1 MQAKVF
7 QSGNSIAV
15 RIPKSI
21 GLELGQA
28 FEIKRVNQ
36 SLVLTPA
43 AQKWEN
49 LFSAVES
56 FKGELEREQPK
67 AQEREWQK

>member
-1 MQAKVF
+1 MQTKVF

-21 GLELGQA
+21 GLELGQV

-36 SLVLTPA
+36 ILVLTPA
-43 AQKWEN
+43 AQKWGD

-56 FKGELEREQPK
+56 FKGELKREQPNP
-67 AQEREWQK
+67 QEREW